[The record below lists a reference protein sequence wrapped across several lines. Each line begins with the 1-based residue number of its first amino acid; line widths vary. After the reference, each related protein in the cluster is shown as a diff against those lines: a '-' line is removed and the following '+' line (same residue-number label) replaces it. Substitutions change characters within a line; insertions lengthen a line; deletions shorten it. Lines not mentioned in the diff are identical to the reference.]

1 MRADD
6 LRWEPPVKNLVLCTL
21 CLLLAACSSTP
32 DRMVLPRPEGQ
43 PPEAQPRRP
52 VSESG
57 ARPAVDLDQLQAALG
72 LARGAK
78 DLGYVEKIF
87 DGCRMGVKGED
98 GSCGSRYFAV
108 VNFRL
113 VCRDTEGTTEAI
125 VTNVRP
131 VITDSV
137 RWKVAGLAGV
147 THTDDNGYG
156 SVQLVGL
163 KPARGQRLVL
173 TVGRQFLGLEIS
185 QVSQIVVPVYWC
197 TQLALWDFDIQG
209 RDRRMSCQKSSAP
222 EVNLSVQ

>member
-1 MRADD
+1 MGAS
-6 LRWEPPVKNLVLCTL
+6 VKNLVLCAL
-21 CLLLAACSSTP
+21 CLLLVACSSTP
-32 DRMVLPRPEGQ
+32 DKMVLPRPEGM
-43 PPEAQPRRP
+43 PPEAPVPRRAA
-52 VSESG
+52 S
-57 ARPAVDLDQLQAALG
+57 ATDMDQLQSKLG

-87 DGCRMGVKGED
+87 DGCRMGVRGED

-113 VCRDTEGTTEAI
+113 VCRDTEGTTETI

-137 RWKVAGLAGV
+137 RWKVAGLNGV

-197 TQLALWDFDIQG
+197 TQLAHWDFDVLG
-209 RDRRMSCQKSSAP
+209 RGRHMSCQKSSAP